1 MLRILGNSKRLCDG
15 ITRRDLLHVGGAGIF
30 GLGLSGLLEAKSLQN
45 GSPLIRAA
53 RHSDLAASFGKA
65 RHCILLFLYGSP
77 SQLETFDMKPEAP
90 LEIRGTMRPI
100 ASSVPGLDV
109 VEHLPRVARVMDRT
123 TVVRS
128 VTHPYPIHGV
138 AFATTGVQTIDVA
151 MELSPADPRHQP
163 YFGSALEFL
172 LRRRGTLGPS
182 AVDNVFLPFP
192 FSSQRT
198 DQPLRAGPYASYLG
212 AAYHPKWT
220 EFVGEGTKV
229 VDKARPG
236 FSFHGK
242 DPYLGCTPKSY
253 FRLSDTAV
261 LPGMTLDRFDRRRR
275 LLAQFDSGRRDLE
288 ESLAGRPLSRFQQT
302 AFSMLT
308 SPKISRALDVRR
320 ETHETRALY
329 GLTLFGQS
337 CLAARRLIE
346 AGTHLVSVF
355 WDEYGLAGDAWDT
368 HFDHFPRMVT
378 QLLPPFDRAYSG
390 LILDLERR
398 GLLDETLVVCIS
410 EHGRTPKLATNVRGG
425 GRDHWSQA
433 YSAIFAGGG
442 IARGRAVG
450 ATDRSAAEVKDRP
463 VSPKDLLATM
473 YHLLGVDP
481 HTRLS
486 DRTNR
491 PIGLVPDDA
500 EVVPE
505 MLA

>member
-1 MLRILGNSKRLCDG
+1 MLRVLGHPKRLCDG
-15 ITRRDLLHVGGAGIF
+15 ITRRDLLQIGGAGF
-30 GLGLSGLLEAKSLQN
+30 LGLGLNQLLEAKSLS
-45 GSPLIRAA
+45 SPRTAN
-53 RHSDLAASFGKA
+53 SAASASPGSFGRAK
-65 RHCILLFLYGSP
+65 HCILLFLYGSP

-90 LEIRGTMRPI
+90 LEVRGTMKPI
-100 ASSVPGLDV
+100 PSSLPGLDV
-109 VEHLPRVARVMDRT
+109 VEHLPHVARIMDRT

-138 AFATTGVQTIDVA
+138 AFATTGVQTIDVG

-163 YFGSALEFL
+163 YFGSAAEYL
-172 LRRRGTLGPS
+172 LRQRGSLGRNTI
-182 AVDNVFLPFP
+182 DNVSLPFP

-220 EFVGEGTKV
+220 EFVGQGTKV
-229 VDKARPG
+229 VEKARPG

-242 DPYLGCTPKSY
+242 EPYLGCTADSH
-253 FRLSDTAV
+253 FRMTDTAV

-275 LLAQFDSGRRDLE
+275 LLDQFDSERRDLDR
-288 ESLAGRPLSRFQQT
+288 SLAGKPLSSFQQA

-308 SPKISRALDVRR
+308 SPGISGALDVRQESR
-320 ETHETRALY
+320 ETRDLY
-329 GLTLFGQS
+329 GMTLFGQS

-346 AGTHLVSVF
+346 SGTRLVSVF

-368 HFDHFPRMVT
+368 HFDHFPRMID

-398 GLLDETLVVCIS
+398 GLLDDTLVVCIS
-410 EHGRTPKLATNVRGG
+410 EHGRTPKLAMNVKGG

-433 YSAIFAGGG
+433 YSAVFAGGG
-442 IARGRAVG
+442 IARGRVVG
-450 ATDRSAAEVKDRP
+450 ATDRQAGEVKDRP

-473 YHLLGVDP
+473 YHLLGIDP
-481 HTRLS
+481 RTRLV

-491 PIGLVPDDA
+491 PIGLVPDEAD
-500 EVVPE
+500 VVAE